1 MFPGALFLTTEDTMS
16 PELVDQTILAS
27 CKPRFLKV
35 ARVIIDTATVLKVPI
50 PMEGIFIDATE
61 TLEEPAGTSV
71 DFIVER
77 IKALVKAKGL
87 ESAGD
92 VDRWRYSEIRLTGK

>member
-16 PELVDQTILAS
+16 PELVDQAILAS

-50 PMEGIFIDATE
+50 PMEGIFIDAPE
-61 TLEEPAGTSV
+61 TLEEPTGTSV

-77 IKALVKAKGL
+77 IKALVKAERL
-87 ESAGD
+87 ESAGN